1 MTQNESLRLGT
12 LLGVLSEKLPLLE
25 IKTRQGAAE
34 DVREQVAAGLLL
46 GGFYIGMQ
54 LPVEVGGLVLQTIH
68 YRIVAP
74 WRDRERVLHA
84 GWRELAAMPWVGA
97 SPRHHVQV
105 LLHGLFARQGLAPHQ
120 TIESDEVALPFSL
133 ARAGVGLALV
143 REELALQGS
152 ERQEVVIWPHAR
164 VSAQLAFIYS
174 HAAEHDPALVATLSA
189 LRGVWGLA
197 GR

>member
-1 MTQNESLRLGT
+1 MKASCAD
-12 LLGVLSEKLPLLE
+12 
-25 IKTRQGAAE
+25 TRACGQITTSC
-34 DVREQVAAGLLL
+34 R
-46 GGFYIGMQ
+46 
-54 LPVEVGGLVLQTIH
+54 
-68 YRIVAP
+68 
-74 WRDRERVLHA
+74 
-84 GWRELAAMPWVGA
+84 
-97 SPRHHVQV
+97 S
-105 LLHGLFARQGLAPHQ
+105 
-120 TIESDEVALPFSL
+120 LPFSL

>member
-1 MTQNESLRLGT
+1 MSCKAKSL
-12 LLGVLSEKLPLLE
+12 
-25 IKTRQGAAE
+25 
-34 DVREQVAAGLLL
+34 
-46 GGFYIGMQ
+46 
-54 LPVEVGGLVLQTIH
+54 GGLVLQTIH